1 MFTNFTNGAVIYN
14 RLFPLSFID
23 LLQIPYKYQPLLPT
37 KITNRAN
44 IYILSFMR
52 LCFSAFFIAMSEF
65 ITKFA

>member
-23 LLQIPYKYQPLLPT
+23 LLQIPYKYRLIFPT
-37 KITNRAN
+37 IFTNRAD
-44 IYILSFMR
+44 IYMLSFMG

>member
-14 RLFPLSFID
+14 RLLPLSFID

-44 IYILSFMR
+44 IYILSFIR
-52 LCFSAFFIAMSEF
+52 LCF
-65 ITKFA
+65 